1 MKLKNILSTSSLILI
16 SSAVYAQYD
25 TVVMCRACPA
35 GYVGNGSGTECTA
48 CAAGTYQPSAG
59 QSSCISITD
68 GKNCATGSANTSYTS
83 CVNKAGRTKCDPKTC
98 KATSCS
104 AGYYLSNGECVLC
117 EAGYR
122 CPGDNKKYDCTPGTY
137 QPLKGKS
144 SCDACPV
151 GAYSSGYRA
160 TSCST
165 CAATVYG
172 SWSGECGSVSRS
184 YTAYCTSTGST
195 SSTDKS
201 YKGTEN
207 KDIGGCPG
215 DLKCNYNHR
224 CACEDKFVG
233 NGGSIERQGTSCVT
247 VCPTPYTP
255 CLTSCIISSC
265 DHETSKTCKYKD
277 DNGKTQKKT
286 LTRSC
291 TLVAPYGWTACSRQC
306 NCDPWPSCP

>member
-48 CAAGTYQPSAG
+48 CGAGTYQPSAG

-68 GKNCATGSANTSYTS
+68 EKNCATGSANTSYTS

-165 CAATVYG
+165 CAATVYE

-207 KDIGGCPG
+207 KDIGGCSG
-215 DLKCNYNHR
+215 GRQCSSGKCVCPSIMNGSSSWNGSSCESR
-224 CACEDKFVG
+224 CD
-233 NGGSIERQGTSCVT
+233 NGYEWCPYSSSTCIASCTTSMTDTSCR
-247 VCPTPYTP
+247 PW
-255 CLTSCIISSC
+255 
-265 DHETSKTCKYKD
+265 KNK
-277 DNGKTQKKT
+277 
-286 LTRSC
+286 TRSC
-291 TLVAPYGWTACSRQC
+291 HYESNGSALCSLTC
-306 NCDPWPSCP
+306 KCDPWPEGC